1 MKRMSRE
8 SLGAGDW
15 SFRSVNTP
23 ADLAKWNEFIAQ

>member
-1 MKRMSRE
+1 MSRE